1 MSKASLISLDNINL
15 NLIVSLYNQVYSDYY
30 FNIYYDKVSFKKYLK
45 SLPVNLKLSQIIKF
59 EDKYVGLAIVSV
71 VNGAAW
77 ISSFGVIKKY
87 RKLGLGEK
95 LLMSILSQLKN
106 QGVKS
111 VGLEVLDYNLPAIGL
126 YKKHGFKLIS
136 KLTSLEGVI
145 KSIDVN
151 PLKIKE
157 VSTQEALCYLEDD
170 RTYVWSRRKHS
181 IMKKD
186 IKWLGLLNKG
196 KISCIMGYDLDE
208 SIIVKRIQLINDDV
222 STLAFLFEALS
233 KQNKF
238 NRKFYLLNFSDGE
251 KDIIDTA
258 KKYGLTE
265 FLKQNLLFL
274 EF

>member
-30 FNIYYDKVSFKKYLK
+30 FNIYYDKVSLKKYLK

>member
-30 FNIYYDKVSFKKYLK
+30 FNIYYDKVSLKKYLK
-45 SLPVNLKLSQIIKF
+45 SLPVDLKLSQIIKF